1 MASKTLT
8 LDNLDLDRK
17 RVFVRVDINT
27 PVHPNTGELLE
38 LSRIEE
44 AAITI
49 RDLPNSVAVVA
60 SHQGRVGR
68 YDYISLEK
76 HAKALSRALG
86 KDVRFVQDVFGE
98 AAQAAIDGAKPGD
111 VILLDNL
118 RFTAEENVEFSP
130 ADAEKTILVSRLRP
144 HIDACVLDAFPTA
157 HRSPPSIVGF
167 AGLVPTCAG
176 RVVAK
181 ELMKLERIVGVE
193 KGPYV
198 TVLGGAKVTDRI
210 EAIDALIAN
219 NRADKV
225 LLSGLVGLVFL
236 KSKGKYRGALQVE
249 NEAKMLVK
257 ARQLLDDHPQT
268 FEMPSDVAVR
278 VDGSRKEIDVSEVS
292 DKMVVLDVGV
302 RTIDRYSRFI
312 KGAGTVFMS
321 GPPGAFEYEEFAL
334 GTEMLLRAMADS
346 FGTTIVSGGHLSA
359 ALNRF
364 GILESIDLVS
374 TAGGA
379 LVQYLAGK
387 RLPLMDALERS
398 AAKWGQ

>member
-1 MASKTLT
+1 
-8 LDNLDLDRK
+8 
-17 RVFVRVDINT
+17 
-27 PVHPNTGELLE
+27 
-38 LSRIEE
+38 
-44 AAITI
+44 
-49 RDLPNSVAVVA
+49 
-60 SHQGRVGR
+60 
-68 YDYISLEK
+68 
-76 HAKALSRALG
+76 
-86 KDVRFVQDVFGE
+86 
-98 AAQAAIDGAKPGD
+98 
-111 VILLDNL
+111 
-118 RFTAEENVEFSP
+118 
-130 ADAEKTILVSRLRP
+130 
-144 HIDACVLDAFPTA
+144 
-157 HRSPPSIVGF
+157 
-167 AGLVPTCAG
+167 
-176 RVVAK
+176 
-181 ELMKLERIVGVE
+181 
-193 KGPYV
+193 
-198 TVLGGAKVTDRI
+198 
-210 EAIDALIAN
+210 
-219 NRADKV
+219 
-225 LLSGLVGLVFL
+225 
-236 KSKGKYRGALQVE
+236 
-249 NEAKMLVK
+249 
-257 ARQLLDDHPQT
+257 
-268 FEMPSDVAVR
+268 MPSDVAVR